1 MVKATAYRLMPDCQ
15 MKMWSRTYSSITRF
29 GNNCIGIYHLIFADV
44 NLVEMTERISIMN
57 QYYTYILSNKSDT
70 TLYIG
75 ATNDIERRVAEHRSG
90 TIPGFT
96 QKYKCHKLVYF
107 ESFSDVEQAIAREKQ
122 LKKWSRAK
130 KDALIDTMNK
140 DRTDL
145 LPE

>member
-1 MVKATAYRLMPDCQ
+1 ML
-15 MKMWSRTYSSITRF
+15 
-29 GNNCIGIYHLIFADV
+29 
-44 NLVEMTERISIMN
+44 N
-57 QYYTYILSNKSDT
+57 QYYTYILSNKNDT

-75 ATNDIERRVAEHRSG
+75 VTNDIERRVVEHRSG

-140 DRTDL
+140 DRIDL